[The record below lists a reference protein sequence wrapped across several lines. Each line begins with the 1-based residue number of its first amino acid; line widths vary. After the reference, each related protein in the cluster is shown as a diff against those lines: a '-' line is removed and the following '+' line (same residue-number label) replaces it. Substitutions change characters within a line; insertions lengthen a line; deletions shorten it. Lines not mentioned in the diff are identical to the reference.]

1 MDLFILVL
9 YNLAA
14 AGLAFAG
21 LLVERRRP
29 RLGIALLVLSV
40 LLVINLLVGGV
51 ILFVPFIL
59 GLYGAVLGL
68 PALGIWWLVRRWR
81 RRERPAG
88 DAGPDALR

>member
-1 MDLFILVL
+1 MDLLLLVL
-9 YNLAA
+9 YNLVA
-14 AGLAFAG
+14 AGVAFAG

-51 ILFVPFIL
+51 ILFVPLIL

-81 RRERPAG
+81 RHGRTQT
-88 DAGPDALR
+88 DAGPDRLR

>member
-1 MDLFILVL
+1 MDLFLLVL

-14 AGLAFAG
+14 AALAFAG

-51 ILFVPFIL
+51 ILFVPLIL

-81 RRERPAG
+81 RRVRPAR